1 MLCNDESFPP
11 VTPHSVDAETR
22 EDLMLLLQGVEARLG
37 PCTLLTI
44 QWGLRDGDDGLLLLE
59 LCCDAPPPSWVLL
72 LSRLRVLCRVS
83 GGSAGSRVPAAAAV
97 CVCPERDDLLYTSAR
112 VYSSDYAP

>member
-1 MLCNDESFPP
+1 MKVPLDEGG
-11 VTPHSVDAETR
+11 T
-22 EDLMLLLQGVEARLG
+22 LLLRTWNTPPAPEGAQ
-37 PCTLLTI
+37 PDTTFSLLSFS
-44 QWGLRDGDDGLLLLE
+44 GFLSSL
-59 LCCDAPPPSWVLL
+59 CDAPPPSWVLL

-97 CVCPERDDLLYTSAR
+97 CVCPERDDLLHTSAR